1 MRRDPVGLVWI
12 AGLVLAVLLS
22 VFGPGLLGMVF
33 GIDLVGALDRAAAR
47 LEEALRT
54 LGDPARAMIRGFA
67 IAAYMVFVAL
77 CVLARRRRL
86 PAMGI
91 AIAVTL
97 LFVFLAGAPGAWAG
111 SLHGAH
117 WMLALLLNLGA
128 AAIMTRRLRR

>member
-33 GIDLVGALDRAAAR
+33 GIDLVDALDRAASR
-47 LEEALRT
+47 LEEA
-54 LGDPARAMIRGFA
+54 
-67 IAAYMVFVAL
+67 AYRVFIAL

-97 LFVFLAGAPGAWAG
+97 LFVFLAGAPGAWAD

-117 WMLALLLNLGA
+117 WLLSLLLNLGA
-128 AAIMTRRLRR
+128 AALMTRRLQR